1 MSDGRRRSRSVM
13 KELTIGK
20 NDADQRLDKFISKA
34 FPAMPQ
40 SMLYR
45 AVRTRHIKLNG
56 KRCAPSDRLAEG
68 DTVTVFLTDDVLAK
82 RERALADLPPV
93 EVVYQDENVML
104 VNKPAG
110 LSVHDDESGD
120 ADTLIA
126 RVLKMLADAG
136 EYSPEAENSFVPAL
150 CNRIDRNTC
159 GIVIVAK
166 NAEALRI
173 MNKMIA
179 GRRVHKRYLCLVHGV
194 PEPKSATLKAFIRKD
209 EKEKRSFV
217 TDEPAKGALTMIT
230 KYETLKTDGAVSL
243 LSVDLVTGRTH
254 QIRAHMAHIGHPLV
268 GDGKY
273 GGNDL
278 YRKSGRK
285 YQALCAASV
294 TFDFGGE
301 GEALDYLDG
310 KTFSVT
316 EPDFVRDFKQ
326 R

>member
-1 MSDGRRRSRSVM
+1 M

-20 NDADQRLDKFISKA
+20 NDAGQRLDKFISKA
-34 FPAMPQ
+34 FPQMPQ

-56 KRCAPSDRLAEG
+56 KRCEPSDRLCEG
-68 DTVTVFLTDDVLAK
+68 DTVAIFLTDDVLTK
-82 RERALADLPPV
+82 KQREISELPPV

-126 RVLKMLADAG
+126 RVTKMLADAG
-136 EYSPEAENSFVPAL
+136 EYDPAAENSFAPAL

-179 GRRVHKRYLCLVHGV
+179 ERRVHKRYLCLVHGV

-209 EKEKRSFV
+209 EEKKRSFV
-217 TDEPAKGALTMIT
+217 TDEPSKGALTMIT
-230 KYETLKTDGAVSL
+230 RYEVLKTDGAVSL

-273 GGNDL
+273 GSNDL
-278 YRKSGRK
+278 YRKSRRK

-294 TFDFGGE
+294 AFDFGGE
-301 GEALDYLDG
+301 GEALGYLDG
-310 KTFSVT
+310 KIFSVP
-316 EPDFVRDFKQ
+316 EPDFVSDFK
-326 R
+326 RR

>member
-1 MSDGRRRSRSVM
+1 M
-13 KELTIGK
+13 KETVIGK
-20 NDADQRLDKFISKA
+20 NDAGQRLDKFISKA
-34 FPAMPQ
+34 FPHMPQ

-45 AVRTRHIKLNG
+45 AVRTKHVKLNG
-56 KRCAPSDRLAEG
+56 RRCEPSDRLSEG
-68 DTVTVFLTDDVLAK
+68 DVVSIYLTDEVLTK
-82 RERALADLPPV
+82 KERSIAELPPV

-104 VNKPAG
+104 VNKPVG
-110 LSVHDDESGD
+110 LSVHDDESGEP
-120 ADTLIA
+120 DTLIA
-126 RVLKMLADAG
+126 RVIKMLADSG
-136 EYSPEAENSFVPAL
+136 EYDPDAENSFVPAL
-150 CNRIDRNTC
+150 CNRIDRNTS

-173 MNKMIA
+173 MNRMIA
-179 GRRVHKRYLCLVHGV
+179 ERRVHKRYVCLVHGV
-194 PEPKSATLKAFIRKD
+194 PEPKSATLKAYIRKD

-230 KYETLKTDGAVSL
+230 KYEVLKTDGDVSL
-243 LSVDLVTGRTH
+243 LSVDLLTGRTH

-273 GGNDL
+273 GSNAL

-285 YQALCAASV
+285 YQALCAVSV

-301 GEALDYLDG
+301 GEALGYLDG
-310 KTFSVT
+310 KTFSVP
-316 EPDFVRDFKQ
+316 EPDFAGAVRQ

>member
-1 MSDGRRRSRSVM
+1 M
-13 KELTIGK
+13 KELIIGR
-20 NDADQRLDKFISKA
+20 NDAGQRLDKFISKA
-34 FPAMPQ
+34 FPEMPQ

-45 AVRTRHIKLNG
+45 AVRTKHIKLNG
-56 KRCAPSDRLAEG
+56 KRCEPSSRLCE
-68 DTVTVFLTDDVLAK
+68 DDVVSVYLNDDVLAK
-82 RERALADLPPV
+82 KERSVADLPPV

-104 VNKPAG
+104 VNKPVG

-126 RVLKMLADAG
+126 RVTKMLADAG
-136 EYSPEAENSFVPAL
+136 EYDPGAENSFAPAL
-150 CNRIDRNTC
+150 CNRIDRNTS

-179 GRRVHKRYLCLVHGV
+179 ERRVHKRYLCLVHGV
-194 PEPKSATLKAFIRKD
+194 PDPKSATLKAYIRKD

-230 KYETLKTDGAVSL
+230 RYEVLKTDGTVSL
-243 LSVDLVTGRTH
+243 LSVDLLTGRTH
-254 QIRAHMAHIGHPLV
+254 QIRAHLAHIGHPLV

-273 GGNDL
+273 GNNEL

-285 YQALCAASV
+285 YQALCAFSV

-301 GEALDYLDG
+301 GGALGYLDG
-310 KTFSVT
+310 KSFSVP
-316 EPDFVRDFKQ
+316 EPDFVKLL
-326 R
+326 

>member
-1 MSDGRRRSRSVM
+1 M
-13 KELTIGK
+13 KEIIIGK
-20 NDADQRLDKFISKA
+20 NDAGQRLDKFISKA
-34 FPAMPQ
+34 FPHMPQ

-45 AVRTRHIKLNG
+45 AVRTKHIKLNG
-56 KRCAPSDRLAEG
+56 KRCKPSDRLNER
-68 DTVTVFLTDDVLAK
+68 DVVSVYLNDDVLTK
-82 RERALADLPPV
+82 KERFVAELPPV
-93 EVVYQDENVML
+93 EIVYQDENVML
-104 VNKPAG
+104 VNKPVG

-120 ADTLIA
+120 PDTLIA
-126 RVLKMLADAG
+126 RVIKMLADSG
-136 EYSPEAENSFVPAL
+136 EYAPEAENSFVPAL

-179 GRRVHKRYLCLVHGV
+179 ERRVHKRYLCLVHGV
-194 PEPKSATLKAFIRKD
+194 PEPKSATLKAYIRKD

-230 KYETLKTDGAVSL
+230 KYEVLKTNGEISL
-243 LSVDLVTGRTH
+243 LSVDLLTGRTH

-273 GGNDL
+273 GSNAL

-285 YQALCAASV
+285 YQALCAYSV
-294 TFDFGGE
+294 AFDFGGE
-301 GEALDYLDG
+301 GEALGYLDG
-310 KTFSVT
+310 RSFSVP
-316 EPDFVRDFKQ
+316 EPDFVSAVKQ

>member
-1 MSDGRRRSRSVM
+1 M
-13 KELTIGK
+13 KETVIGK
-20 NDADQRLDKFISKA
+20 NDAGQRLDKFISKA
-34 FPAMPQ
+34 FPHMPQ

-45 AVRTRHIKLNG
+45 AVRTKHVKLNG
-56 KRCAPSDRLAEG
+56 RRCEPSDRLSEG
-68 DTVTVFLTDDVLAK
+68 DVVSIYLTDEVLTK
-82 RERALADLPPV
+82 KERSIAELPPV

-104 VNKPAG
+104 VNKPVG
-110 LSVHDDESGD
+110 LSVHDDESGEP
-120 ADTLIA
+120 DTLIA
-126 RVLKMLADAG
+126 RVIKMLADSG
-136 EYSPEAENSFVPAL
+136 EYDPDAENSFVPAL
-150 CNRIDRNTC
+150 CNRIDRNTS

-173 MNKMIA
+173 MNRMIA
-179 GRRVHKRYLCLVHGV
+179 ERRVHKRYLCLVHGV
-194 PEPKSATLKAFIRKD
+194 PEPKSATLKAYIRKD

-230 KYETLKTDGAVSL
+230 KYEVLKTDGDVSL
-243 LSVDLVTGRTH
+243 LSVDLLTGRTH

-273 GGNDL
+273 GSNAL

-285 YQALCAASV
+285 YQALCAVSV

-301 GEALDYLDG
+301 GEALGYLDG
-310 KTFSVT
+310 KTFSVP
-316 EPDFVRDFKQ
+316 EPDFAGAVRQ

>member
-1 MSDGRRRSRSVM
+1 M
-13 KELTIGK
+13 KELIIGR
-20 NDADQRLDKFISKA
+20 NDAGQRLDKFISKA
-34 FPAMPQ
+34 FPEMPQ

-45 AVRTRHIKLNG
+45 AVRTKHIKLNG
-56 KRCAPSDRLAEG
+56 KRCEPSSRLCE
-68 DTVTVFLTDDVLAK
+68 DDVVSVYLNDDVLAK
-82 RERALADLPPV
+82 KERSVADLPPV

-104 VNKPAG
+104 VNKPVG

-126 RVLKMLADAG
+126 RVTKMLADAG
-136 EYSPEAENSFVPAL
+136 EYDPGAENSFAPAL
-150 CNRIDRNTC
+150 CNRIDRNTS

-179 GRRVHKRYLCLVHGV
+179 ERRVHKRYLCLVHGV
-194 PEPKSATLKAFIRKD
+194 PDPKSATLKAYIRKD

-230 KYETLKTDGAVSL
+230 RYEVLKTDGTVSL
-243 LSVDLVTGRTH
+243 LSVDLLTGRTH

-273 GGNDL
+273 GNNEL

-285 YQALCAASV
+285 YQALCAFSV

-301 GEALDYLDG
+301 GGALGYLDG
-310 KTFSVT
+310 KSFSVP
-316 EPDFVRDFKQ
+316 EPDFVKLL
-326 R
+326 